1 MNEKNVLSI
10 ITANFDLNL
19 WPFGL
24 AGDDSPCQ
32 GIFLSFRLTTSRRN
46 KSKQRYALKYKKS
59 FHDLGI
65 QQLSAHIL
73 HPW

>member
-10 ITANFDLNL
+10 ITANCDLNL

-24 AGDDSPCQ
+24 AADDSLCQ
-32 GIFLSFRLTTSRRN
+32 GIFLSFRLTMSRRN
-46 KSKQRYALKYKKS
+46 KSKQRYALKKKS